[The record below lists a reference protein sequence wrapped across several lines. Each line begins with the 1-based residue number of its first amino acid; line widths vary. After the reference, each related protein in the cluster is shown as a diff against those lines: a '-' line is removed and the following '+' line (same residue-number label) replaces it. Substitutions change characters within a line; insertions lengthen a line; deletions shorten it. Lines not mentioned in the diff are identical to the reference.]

1 MSLDF
6 GRLRG
11 VVVVL
16 VSREVVVIPEIIFSE
31 VARTVVALIEL
42 ILVASVLLF
51 LLWVVLLGLCC
62 LVIESLLLR
71 VSW

>member
-42 ILVASVLLF
+42 ILVASVLLL
-51 LLWVVLLGLCC
+51 LLWVVLLRLCF